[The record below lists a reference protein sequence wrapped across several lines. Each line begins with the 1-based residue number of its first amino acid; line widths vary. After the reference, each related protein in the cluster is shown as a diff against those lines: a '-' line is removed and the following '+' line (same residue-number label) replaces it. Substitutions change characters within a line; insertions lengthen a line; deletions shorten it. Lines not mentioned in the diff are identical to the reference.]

1 MNLVSHEALVFGN
14 TLCIQYCLH
23 SIRPLK
29 VKSTFVVFMC
39 SCILAFGYLACSCQ
53 TSSQYSR
60 TLLRYSR
67 GLALVSMQR
76 AIACCFIL
84 DSCTLSFAAS

>member
-23 SIRPLK
+23 AMCALK

-53 TSSQYSR
+53 ASSQYSR
-60 TLLRYSR
+60 TLRRYSR

-76 AIACCFIL
+76 AIASSFNL
-84 DSCTLSFAAS
+84 DS